1 MVGGPIDA
9 YVASLRGALRGP
21 RGAKADLVR
30 EARDSL
36 FDAAEHYEQDGFD
49 RAEAERLAVDEFGD
63 VHELAPDYQREL
75 ALAQARRTALL
86 VALAVAAQT
95 IVSEI
100 AWRTAATT
108 WSWQPD
114 RFYTILANTVDYAS
128 YVVFAGALLAAA
140 TCGIGTRFLVVGRPF
155 AHATGIA
162 AITVVGFFLLGGA
175 VLSLL
180 SPAWHTAVP
189 GATPLDMAS
198 AAITAALPAWMVYS
212 GFRCIRAAAL
222 PAPA

>member
-1 MVGGPIDA
+1 MAGGPIDA

-36 FDAAEHYEQDGFD
+36 FDAAEHYERDGLD

-63 VHELAPDYQREL
+63 VRELAPDYQREL

-86 VALAVAAQT
+86 VALAVATQT
-95 IVSEI
+95 VVSEI
-100 AWRTAATT
+100 AWRTAATS

-114 RFYTILANTVDYAS
+114 RFYAILANTVDYAG
-128 YVVFAGALLAAA
+128 YAVFVGALLAAA
-140 TCGIGTRFLVVGRPF
+140 TCGIGTRFRTVGRPF
-155 AHATGIA
+155 ARATGIA

-175 VLSLL
+175 ALSLL
-180 SPAWHTAVP
+180 SPAWHTATLA
-189 GATPLDMAS
+189 ATPLGLTS
-198 AAITAALPAWMVYS
+198 AAITTALPAWMLYS
-212 GFRCIRAAAL
+212 GFRCIRAAA
-222 PAPA
+222 